1 LVKFKSGDSWKTD
14 SFFVSLGILIKQTI
28 KKSVMKKFIITQ
40 TTPITQIKTYYVEAE
55 TEEDAVN
62 QIEEGLVDY
71 DDVEFEDN
79 GFWAQSD
86 YEVEEEK

>member
-1 LVKFKSGDSWKTD
+1 
-14 SFFVSLGILIKQTI
+14 
-28 KKSVMKKFIITQ
+28 MKKFIITQ

-71 DDVEFEDN
+71 DEVDYDDN
-79 GFWAQSD
+79 GFWTHSD
-86 YEVEEEK
+86 YEVLLEEEK

>member
-1 LVKFKSGDSWKTD
+1 
-14 SFFVSLGILIKQTI
+14 
-28 KKSVMKKFIITQ
+28 MKKFIVTQ
-40 TTPITQIKTYYVEAE
+40 TTRIAQIKTYYVEAE

-79 GFWAQSD
+79 DIWAHSD